1 MRKKS
6 LLARL
11 CVEQDWL
18 CFYCG
23 KTATFTA
30 PALDGKKAAP
40 DYPTIDHKIPL
51 GRGGTW
57 AVANLVMACYT
68 CNHRKSDK
76 LVPEV
81 IMGDESLRYKLFRS
95 AMIKRCLL

>member
-1 MRKKS
+1 MRKKR

-11 CVEQDWL
+11 CVEQGWI

-23 KTATFTA
+23 KTATLGTKA
-30 PALDGKKAAP
+30 PEGKVAP
-40 DYPTIDHKIPL
+40 DYPTIDHKKPL

-57 AVANLVMACYT
+57 NVENLVMACYT

-76 LVPEV
+76 IVPEV
-81 IMGDESLRYKLFRS
+81 LMFDESLRYKLFRS
-95 AMIKRCLL
+95 GMIKRCLL